1 MQLTSRPK
9 EDTMSRSTRF
19 VALLVVVAAAVF
31 APLSQA
37 MTLITDNSPS
47 QNGLG
52 QSAYV
57 HSPGANDGAYLKA
70 LGTTDNPYAQAISV
84 FESKEHPAVS
94 QSPVAFTTENA
105 PSQNRISLLNAVQ
118 SGTLTSSSNA
128 FDWGDAGIGAG
139 TVGGIVLLIGAAML
153 ATVRRSANRRLA
165 L

>member
-1 MQLTSRPK
+1 MQFTSRPK

-19 VALLVVVAAAVF
+19 AALLVVVAAAVF

-37 MTLITDNSPS
+37 MTVITDNSPS

-57 HSPGANDGAYLKA
+57 HSPGANDDAYLQA
-70 LGTTDNPYAQAISV
+70 LGTSDNPYSRAITV
-84 FESKEHPAVS
+84 FESKEHPVVS
-94 QSPVAFTTENA
+94 QSPVSFTTENA
-105 PSQNRISLLNAVQ
+105 SSQNRVSLLNAA
-118 SGTLTSSSNA
+118 LAPSSSTFN
-128 FDWGDAGIGAG
+128 WGDAGIGAG

-153 ATVRRSANRRLA
+153 ATVRRSGNRRLA